1 MPLSWSGCSRL
12 RATTIC
18 TADQHFLQS
27 NETVSVTSLAVL
39 GLILNAAAW
48 GLSWWPFRE
57 LQAQGWHP
65 LWSTALMYALAVIAV
80 SIWRPNAWSALLR
93 TPGLWLL
100 AVGAGLT
107 NVGFNWAVTI
117 GDVVRVVLL
126 FYMMLVWSI
135 LLAWLILGERPTARS
150 LMRVALAVAGVLLV
164 LKTADSPWPIPRSLA
179 DYLALFGGFC
189 FALNNAMLRKLRD
202 VPAESRTLAMFVGG
216 SVLSASVGG
225 IVASSGL
232 SFLPAIAMPGALPF
246 AGWLLLM
253 SFGLF
258 FLVSNITLQYGAA
271 RLQASTTSLILLTEI
286 LFATAS
292 SVALGVS
299 QLDGRIVLGGSLI
312 IAAALWAAWEER

>member
-1 MPLSWSGCSRL
+1 MYGMAVIGVTLWRPRAWSG
-12 RATTIC
+12 
-18 TADQHFLQS
+18 
-27 NETVSVTSLAVL
+27 
-39 GLILNAAAW
+39 
-48 GLSWWPFRE
+48 
-57 LQAQGWHP
+57 
-65 LWSTALMYALAVIAV
+65 
-80 SIWRPNAWSALLR
+80 LLR
-93 TPGLWLL
+93 IKGLWLL
-100 AVGAGLT
+100 ALGAGLT

-135 LLAWLILGERPTARS
+135 LLAWWILGERPTARS
-150 LMRVALAVAGVLLV
+150 LMRVGLAIAGVLLV

-202 VPAESRTLAMFVGG
+202 VPAEQRTLAMFVGG
-216 SVLSASVGG
+216 SFMSCF
-225 IVASSGL
+225 VASIGAFAGFSSLPIIGL
-232 SFLPAIAMPGALPF
+232 PSALPF
-246 AGWLLLM
+246 AGWLLLI

-258 FLVSNITLQYGAA
+258 FLISNMTLQYGAA
-271 RLQASTTSLILLTEI
+271 RLKASTTSLILLTEI

-299 QLDGRIVLGGSLI
+299 QLDSRVVLGGSLI

>member
-1 MPLSWSGCSRL
+1 M
-12 RATTIC
+12 
-18 TADQHFLQS
+18 
-27 NETVSVTSLAVL
+27 L
-39 GLILNAAAW
+39 GLIINAAAW

-57 LQAQGWHP
+57 LQALGWHP
-65 LWSTALMYALAVIAV
+65 LWSTAVMYGLAVLGV
-80 SIWRPNAWSALLR
+80 TLWRPSAWEGLLR
-93 TPGLWLL
+93 TRGLWLL
-100 AVGAGLT
+100 ALGAGLT

-150 LMRVALAVAGVLLV
+150 LMRVALAIAGVLLV

-202 VPAESRTLAMFVGG
+202 VPAEQRTMAMFVGG
-216 SVLSASVGG
+216 SAISAC
-225 IVASSGL
+225 VASIGAFAGG
-232 SFLPAIAMPGALPF
+232 SFLPAIALPSALPF
-246 AGWLLLM
+246 AGWALLIC
-253 SFGLF
+253 FGLF
-258 FLVSNITLQYGAA
+258 FLVSNMTLQYGAA
-271 RLQASTTSLILLTEI
+271 RLKASTTSLILLTEI

-299 QLDGRIVLGGSLI
+299 QLDSRIVLGGSLI
-312 IAAALWAAWEER
+312 VAAALWAAWEER

>member
-1 MPLSWSGCSRL
+1 MPFNI
-12 RATTIC
+12 TT
-18 TADQHFLQS
+18 
-27 NETVSVTSLAVL
+27 LAVL

-57 LQAQGWHP
+57 LQNFGWHP
-65 LWSTALMYALAVIAV
+65 LWATAVMYGLAVLGITL
-80 SIWRPNAWSALLR
+80 WRPSAWRGLAQVK
-93 TPGLWLL
+93 GLWLL
-100 AVGAGLT
+100 TLGAGLT

-135 LLAWLILGERPTARS
+135 LLAWLILGERPTARA
-150 LMRVALAVAGVLLV
+150 LMRVALAIAGVLLV

-202 VPAESRTLAMFVGG
+202 VPAEQRTLAMFVGG
-216 SVLSASVGG
+216 SFVSALVGG
-225 IVASSGL
+225 IGASIGAGAFS
-232 SFLPAIAMPGALPF
+232 AIALPSALPL
-246 AGWLLLM
+246 AGWALLIC
-253 SFGLF
+253 FGLF
-258 FLVSNITLQYGAA
+258 FLISNMTLQYGAA
-271 RLQASTTSLILLTEI
+271 RLKASTTSLILLTEI

-299 QLDGRIVLGGSLI
+299 QLEPRIVLGGCLI

>member
-1 MPLSWSGCSRL
+1 MSVI
-12 RATTIC
+12 TI
-18 TADQHFLQS
+18 
-27 NETVSVTSLAVL
+27 AVL
-39 GLILNAAAW
+39 GLILNAMAW

-57 LQAQGWHP
+57 LQTLGWHP
-65 LWSTALMYALAVIAV
+65 LWSTAVMYGLAVIAV
-80 SIWRPNAWSALLR
+80 SIWRPEAWSGLLR
-93 TPGLWLL
+93 TRGLWLL

-135 LLAWLILGERPTARS
+135 LLAWLILGEKPTARS
-150 LMRVALAVAGVLLV
+150 LMRVALAIAGVLLV

-202 VPAESRTLAMFVGG
+202 VPAEQRTLAMFFGG
-216 SVLSASVGG
+216 SFMSCL
-225 IVASSGL
+225 VASIGAFAGL
-232 SFLPAIAMPGALPF
+232 SFLPAIALPSVLPF
-246 AGWLLLM
+246 AGWLLLIG
-253 SFGLF
+253 FGLF
-258 FLVSNITLQYGAA
+258 FLVSNVTLQYGAA
-271 RLQASTTSLILLTEI
+271 RLKASTTSLILLTEI

-299 QLDGRIVLGGSLI
+299 QLDSRIVLGGSLI

>member
-1 MPLSWSGCSRL
+1 LS
-12 RATTIC
+12 TT
-18 TADQHFLQS
+18 T
-27 NETVSVTSLAVL
+27 LAVF
-39 GLILNAAAW
+39 GLILNATAW

-57 LQAQGWHP
+57 LQNFGWHP
-65 LWSTALMYALAVIAV
+65 LWSTAIMYGLAVLAV
-80 SIWRPNAWSALLR
+80 TLWRPSAWRGLAQIKS
-93 TPGLWLL
+93 LWLL
-100 AVGAGLT
+100 VLGAGLT

-150 LMRVALAVAGVLLV
+150 LMRVSLAIAGVLLV

-202 VPAESRTLAMFVGG
+202 VPAEQRTLAMFVGG
-216 SVLSASVGG
+216 SFVSALVAGTFASLGSTSLSA
-225 IVASSGL
+225 I
-232 SFLPAIAMPGALPF
+232 ALPSALPL
-246 AGWLLLM
+246 AGWTLLIG
-253 SFGLF
+253 FGLF
-258 FLVSNITLQYGAA
+258 FLISNLTLQYGAA
-271 RLQASTTSLILLTEI
+271 RLKASTTSLILLTEI

-299 QLDGRIVLGGSLI
+299 QLETRVVFGGCFI